1 MTYIDLSYPWDCLL
15 FEAGWLALFLP
26 APQFIYGNFLVLE
39 KPSLLLSFLFR
50 WLLFRVMFGF
60 GKLKFVGHT
69 SRDNGYI
76 KGFLIYQPIPSI
88 FGWLGEKLPI
98 LFHKFALMGMFFI
111 EIIAPFLLLCFPISN
126 TFPFR
131 PIAAGSFIALM
142 IGIQICGNFGHFN
155 VLTIGLSIPFL
166 FETTTTTI
174 GNVTGTS
181 SSLSSSSLLLP
192 SFSLSL
198 YDNDY
203 VYNIVHLCHMFCF
216 SVININVAIQFM
228 GFANVDMVASII
240 SKSNENYFI
249 TQLCQIYTIHGP
261 FSNMS

>member
-1 MTYIDLSYPWDCLL
+1 MNRMRKDYPSFIQRFLYFPTLLWFLGKHDDKKLLMLNRIGMLAAFIAMIGISNNQWLWSFLMFLALITLLSFDIALDLSYPWDCLL

-98 LFHKFALMGMFFI
+98 K
-111 EIIAPFLLLCFPISN
+111 N
-126 TFPFR
+126 
-131 PIAAGSFIALM
+131 
-142 IGIQICGNFGHFN
+142 
-155 VLTIGLSIPFL
+155 
-166 FETTTTTI
+166 
-174 GNVTGTS
+174 
-181 SSLSSSSLLLP
+181 
-192 SFSLSL
+192 
-198 YDNDY
+198 
-203 VYNIVHLCHMFCF
+203 
-216 SVININVAIQFM
+216 
-228 GFANVDMVASII
+228 
-240 SKSNENYFI
+240 K
-249 TQLCQIYTIHGP
+249 
-261 FSNMS
+261 